1 MFALVERLFFS
12 AILRT
17 AYTRSATGV
26 PQRRHTPRPLRGS
39 IVATGYMLTIQ
50 GTLKNKQELHFL
62 LVESRKGCTK
72 GQGTKYK
79 SLGKALKKKAV

>member
-39 IVATGYMLTIQ
+39 IVATGY
-50 GTLKNKQELHFL
+50 TLLQRDAKKQAFGKMS
-62 LVESRKGCTK
+62 LVER
-72 GQGTKYK
+72 
-79 SLGKALKKKAV
+79 